1 MNLTHDEKS
10 SLAVTF
16 ASIEMNTWDGRR
28 GDKWILARLA
38 ESKAAWPGEY
48 ARALSEQRI
57 RRRNPMWGRE
67 IE

>member
-1 MNLTHDEKS
+1 MGTELEDRR
-10 SLAVTF
+10 SLAVTY

-28 GDKWILARLA
+28 DNEWVLARLA

-48 ARALSEQRI
+48 AQALSEQRI